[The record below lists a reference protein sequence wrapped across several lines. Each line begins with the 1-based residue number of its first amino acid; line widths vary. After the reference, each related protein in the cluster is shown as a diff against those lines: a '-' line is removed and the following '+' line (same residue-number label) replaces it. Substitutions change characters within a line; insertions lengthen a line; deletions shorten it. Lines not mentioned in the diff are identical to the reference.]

1 MHAGREC
8 FGDLGDP
15 VALRWAQDHRYR
27 IQIVGHEV
35 LRLRNLKHADE
46 VESGDSLQWF

>member
-1 MHAGREC
+1 MHAGPEC
-8 FGDLGDP
+8 LGDLGDP
-15 VALRWAQDHRYR
+15 VALLWAQVHHHRIRY
-27 IQIVGHEV
+27 VCHEV